1 MDNSTN
7 GSSFEYRKSRLD
19 LAFSYGRRM
28 TNPRPISIVTAT
40 TLFPNSGR
48 PTHGIF
54 VKTRLKKLLA
64 TGEAAA
70 RVVAPVGW
78 MPPLVAYP
86 GAIHLRTIPPSE
98 TIEGIAVDHPRYLI
112 IPKLGMS
119 VTPYFLYR
127 AMRHAIGAILASGQP
142 IDLIDSHYFYPD
154 GVAAAW
160 AARDFGLPCV
170 ITARGTDLNLIPQYA
185 LPRRM
190 IQATAAGADGLIT
203 VCAALK
209 DRLVELG
216 VSPTK
221 VIVLR
226 NGVDLDFF
234 RPISREEARR
244 QFGITRRTLASVG
257 HLIDRKGHHHVIAAL
272 PHMPDTDLIIAGD
285 GERLS
290 ALKGLAGRLGVADR
304 VRFLGAVDQETLK
317 ILYNAADA
325 LVLASSREGWA
336 NVLLEAMACGTPV
349 IASAVWGTPEVVASP
364 EAGVLMPSLDAE
376 GVVRGSERLFQQ
388 LPART
393 ATRAYAEQFGWEPTT
408 EGQLKL
414 FRAILN
420 QRRNLSAR

>member
-1 MDNSTN
+1 MT
-7 GSSFEYRKSRLD
+7 SR
-19 LAFSYGRRM
+19 
-28 TNPRPISIVTAT
+28 RPISIVTAT

-54 VKTRLKKLLA
+54 VKTRLQKLLA
-64 TGEAAA
+64 TGEAVA

-78 MPPLVAYP
+78 MPPFISYP
-86 GAIHLRTIPPSE
+86 GAMHLRAIPQSE
-98 TIEGIAVDHPRYLI
+98 TMDGIVVDHPRYLI

-119 VTPYFLYR
+119 ATPYFLYR
-127 AMRHAIGAILASGQP
+127 AMKRAIGAILASGHP

-160 AARDFGLPCV
+160 AAREFGLPIV
-170 ITARGTDLNLIPQYA
+170 ITARGTDLNLIPQYP

-190 IQATAAGADGLIT
+190 IKATAASADGLIT

-209 DRLVELG
+209 DTLVELG
-216 VSPTK
+216 VPPTK
-221 VIVLR
+221 VTVLR

-234 RPISREEARR
+234 RPMPREEARH

-272 PHMPDTDLIIAGD
+272 PRMRDTDLIIAGD
-285 GERLS
+285 GEKLS
-290 ALKGLAGRLGVADR
+290 ALKELALRLGVADR
-304 VRFLGAVDQETLK
+304 VRFLGAVNQEALRA
-317 ILYNAADA
+317 LYTAIDA

-336 NVLLEAMACGTPV
+336 NVLLESMACGTPV

-364 EAGVLMPSLDAE
+364 DAGVLMPSLDAA
-376 GVVRGSERLFQQ
+376 GVVRGTEWLFEH
-388 LPART
+388 LPSRS

-408 EGQLKL
+408 QGQLNL
-414 FRAILN
+414 FREILR
-420 QRRNLSAR
+420 QRRSF